1 MQIHELTQSKKTTLK
16 EYDPNGSPQKKNFG
30 AGVGPGVQPQYTAT
44 PRMKATPTPGAAPRL
59 PAPSTGAVTPA
70 APAPELQT
78 IDAPAQ
84 LPAPTAAKQ
93 LGTNYDSNVI
103 DVEAKPKLNKPALP
117 APTPA
122 AQPAPTAAPAPTP
135 TAAPAPTPAPTPT
148 AAAYNQP
155 AYNVPL
161 ATAPDTK
168 TTMPTNMSTTGAPV
182 VNVTPATSKSAL
194 PPTPPPLKFDP
205 LGSAVKALTAH
216 NANQSGVGFLNKDNH
231 IPMVRQNA
239 VTGGIM
245 VDGKPYDPKNPA
257 HVNAYRDWTYGHRGS
272 ERVEIDKDGGVT
284 IDGKPYNAND
294 PKHVAAYKN
303 KLNPSARPTVPPSTP
318 PAATA
323 PNPAPAASA
332 PDAEP
337 SGVEQALIK
346 LGYSPQQA
354 AISAKKV
361 PPGMSEQDAIKLAL
375 SGKLRESLTWSR
387 GFDPSRTLLKKIRQ
401 L

>member
-1 MQIHELTQSKKTTLK
+1 
-16 EYDPNGSPQKKNFG
+16 
-30 AGVGPGVQPQYTAT
+30 
-44 PRMKATPTPGAAPRL
+44 
-59 PAPSTGAVTPA
+59 
-70 APAPELQT
+70 
-78 IDAPAQ
+78 
-84 LPAPTAAKQ
+84 
-93 LGTNYDSNVI
+93 
-103 DVEAKPKLNKPALP
+103 
-117 APTPA
+117 
-122 AQPAPTAAPAPTP
+122 
-135 TAAPAPTPAPTPT
+135 
-148 AAAYNQP
+148 
-155 AYNVPL
+155 
-161 ATAPDTK
+161 
-168 TTMPTNMSTTGAPV
+168 
-182 VNVTPATSKSAL
+182 
-194 PPTPPPLKFDP
+194 LKFDP

-231 IPMVRQNA
+231 IPKVRQNA

-272 ERVEIDKDGGVT
+272 ERIETNKDGGIT

-303 KLNPSARPTVPPSTP
+303 YLNPTARTTVPPSTP